1 MRRSESGNAIRWASM
16 IGLTTAALT
25 SVAGSAMAQDAPQVA
40 APAWESHC
48 GYGSM
53 DAELAC
59 SVSLTTPGL
68 GHDGM
73 DKLFPTTVTF
83 GTGYVLSNEMGAGA
97 GYYMTYESRKVKKT
111 LPEGT
116 RINVRIDDGDPVVL
130 YSAPR
135 DIKNE
140 SRMSHL
146 IRVPMEENYAKDFL
160 KALSRGNTLRM
171 SIDMPDSSIYYEQ
184 PLTGFDTAY
193 RIMEKQVST
202 NVSDRSI
209 SGMKVTGIERY
220 IDS

>member
-1 MRRSESGNAIRWASM
+1 MQRSKTKSVIRCAWM
-16 IGLTTAALT
+16 IGFTTAALT
-25 SVAGSAMAQDAPQVA
+25 SVAGVAAAQDVPQEA
-40 APAWESHC
+40 EATWQSNC

-53 DAELAC
+53 DADLAC

-73 DKLFPTTVTF
+73 DKLFPTTLTF
-83 GTGYVLSNEMGAGA
+83 GTGYVLSNEMWSGA
-97 GYYMTYESRKVKKT
+97 GYYMTYESRKVKNT

-116 RINVRIDDGDPVVL
+116 RINVRIDDGEPVLL

-140 SRMSHL
+140 SRASRF
-146 IRVPMEENYAKDFL
+146 IRVAMDENHAKDFL
-160 KALSRGNTLRM
+160 KALSRGTTLRM

-202 NVSDRSI
+202 NVSDSRI
-209 SGMKVTGIERY
+209 PGMKVTGIERY
-220 IDS
+220 SES

>member
-1 MRRSESGNAIRWASM
+1 MRRSESGNAIRWATM

-53 DAELAC
+53 DAELMC
-59 SVSLTTPGL
+59 TVSLTTSGQSGVTSPQ
-68 GHDGM
+68 
-73 DKLFPTTVTF
+73 FPTTVTF

-160 KALSRGNTLRM
+160 KALSRGKTLRM
-171 SIDMPDSSIYYEQ
+171 SIDMPDSAIYYEQ